1 MIPTRK
7 QLEEARYFGFRTY
20 GHFTAFCN
28 LNRSCEECDRIIRF
42 GCKVKNKIEDLQT
55 KRILRI
61 CKPELPEEE

>member
-7 QLEEARYFGFRTY
+7 QLEEARYFGFCTY

-61 CKPELPEEE
+61 CKPEQPKED